1 MAYIDIWPVFSLRE
15 KELGPCQQ
23 EQATRHSL
31 DVQLLTTTSPKFAG
45 SPVSSSTTSLMP
57 SGGFLIRSR
66 TSLDTRANVR
76 GGKFSMETLPDE
88 LLLLYWRYKL
98 VLAGPAVDDA
108 MFYYLFLTEWDSADV
123 SRKFVGD
130 GDVSNINENSFSRFS
145 ISHRTFSLEWT
156 TLIF

>member
-1 MAYIDIWPVFSLRE
+1 
-15 KELGPCQQ
+15 
-23 EQATRHSL
+23 
-31 DVQLLTTTSPKFAG
+31 
-45 SPVSSSTTSLMP
+45 MP

-130 GDVSNINENSFSRFS
+130 GDVFQTSTKTVFLDSQYLTELFRWNG
-145 ISHRTFSLEWT
+145 LV
-156 TLIF
+156 